1 VATLAGQ
8 VIARGER
15 TWLVRVFLGRGADGK
30 RKYHNHTVHGTK
42 KDAQAY
48 LNAALRD
55 RDLGT
60 FVEPGKDTLGEY
72 LDRWLADAAK
82 PKVREHA
89 FRDYTTLLAR
99 YVRPALGDRRLCD
112 LTPLDV
118 QGLYSSMLERGLS
131 ARTVRYTHAVLRQ
144 ALGQAVKWG
153 MLARNVATL
162 VDLPHQERAE
172 MHALSQ
178 EEAARFLAAAQDDRW
193 GVLFAFA
200 LATGMRPG
208 EYLALRWEDVDLRAG
223 TARVTRALVRA
234 KDGYRFEEPKTPR
247 SRRTVPLPASTTKTL
262 AAHKVCQAEAR
273 LHAGERWRDLG
284 LVFAGDDGQP
294 LDAHNLVAR
303 HFKPILKAAGLPAT
317 VRLYDLRHTCATL
330 LLLAGTHPKVV
341 AERLGHASVTLTLDT
356 YSHVL
361 PTMQEEAAGRLEAL
375 LYGAR

>member
-1 VATLAGQ
+1 MAGQ
-8 VIARGER
+8 VIARGDR

-30 RKYHNHTVHGTK
+30 RRYHNHTVHGTK
-42 KDAQAY
+42 KDAQAH
-48 LNAALRD
+48 LNAVLRD

-60 FVEPGKDTLGEY
+60 FVEPGKDTLDEY

-82 PKVREHA
+82 PRVREHA
-89 FRDYTTLLAR
+89 FRDYTALLAR
-99 YVRPALGDRRLCD
+99 YVRPALGDRRLRD

-118 QGLYSSMLERGLS
+118 QGLYSAMLARGLS

-144 ALGQAVKWG
+144 ALGQAVRWG
-153 MLARNVATL
+153 MLARNIATL
-162 VDLPHQERAE
+162 VDLPRQERAE

-178 EEAARFLAAAQDDRW
+178 EEAARFLAVAQDDRW

-200 LATGMRPG
+200 VATGMRPG

-223 TARVTRALVRA
+223 TARVTRALVRG
-234 KDGYRFEEPKTPR
+234 KDGYRFEEPKTAK
-247 SRRTVPLPASTTKTL
+247 SRRTVPLPASTTKAL
-262 AAHKVCQAEAR
+262 SAHKVCQAEAR
-273 LHAGERWRDLG
+273 LRAGERWQDLG

-294 LDAHNLVAR
+294 LNAHNLVAR
-303 HFKPILKAAGLPAT
+303 HFKPSLQAAGLPKA

-330 LLLAGTHPKVV
+330 LLLAGTHPKIV

-375 LYGAR
+375 LYGTR